1 MGKAG
6 APEGVGYRNI
16 DVTHFTKFYNINQL
30 PRYAIIPPMSYGVLN
45 NNMMGVVRLDRGYVI
60 YITGENLTI
69 LLYTFILVL
78 SSHLRNKV
86 KNFKTLDKLYKYY
99 YNKDMATNYLAETKD
114 RQLTE
119 KQEAFLGHLVETGGD
134 FKKSAELAGYS
145 GNHYQV
151 LQSLKEEVV
160 DLASNV
166 LAREA
171 PKAAF
176 KIIEVMK
183 SDKPIPQANYKLQ
196 AAQTI
201 LDRVGVAKTDRL
213 EVNHNA
219 GGGIFI
225 LPEKKAIDIV
235 AEDGDYEDISD

>member
-1 MGKAG
+1 M
-6 APEGVGYRNI
+6 
-16 DVTHFTKFYNINQL
+16 T
-30 PRYAIIPPMSYGVLN
+30 
-45 NNMMGVVRLDRGYVI
+45 
-60 YITGENLTI
+60 
-69 LLYTFILVL
+69 
-78 SSHLRNKV
+78 
-86 KNFKTLDKLYKYY
+86 
-99 YNKDMATNYLAETKD
+99 TNYLAETKD
-114 RQLTE
+114 RKLTE
-119 KQEAFLGHLVETGGD
+119 KQESFLSHLVETGGD

-160 DLASNV
+160 DVASNV

-171 PKAAF
+171 PTAAF
-176 KIIEVMK
+176 KIIDILK
-183 SDKPIPQANYKLQ
+183 SDKPISQANYKLQ

-225 LPEKKAIDIV
+225 LPEKKAIDVV
-235 AEDGDYEDISD
+235 ADDANYEEIS

>member
-1 MGKAG
+1 
-6 APEGVGYRNI
+6 
-16 DVTHFTKFYNINQL
+16 
-30 PRYAIIPPMSYGVLN
+30 MS
-45 NNMMGVVRLDRGYVI
+45 
-60 YITGENLTI
+60 
-69 LLYTFILVL
+69 
-78 SSHLRNKV
+78 
-86 KNFKTLDKLYKYY
+86 
-99 YNKDMATNYLAETKD
+99 NYLTEKKERT
-114 RQLTE
+114 LTE
-119 KQEAFLGHLVETGGD
+119 KQESFLGHLVETQGD

-171 PKAAF
+171 PLAAF
-176 KIIEVMK
+176 KIIEVMR

-201 LDRVGVAKTDRL
+201 LDRVGVSKTDRL

-235 AEDGDYEDISD
+235 AEDADYEDISD

>member
-1 MGKAG
+1 M
-6 APEGVGYRNI
+6 
-16 DVTHFTKFYNINQL
+16 T
-30 PRYAIIPPMSYGVLN
+30 
-45 NNMMGVVRLDRGYVI
+45 
-60 YITGENLTI
+60 
-69 LLYTFILVL
+69 
-78 SSHLRNKV
+78 
-86 KNFKTLDKLYKYY
+86 
-99 YNKDMATNYLAETKD
+99 TNYLAETKD
-114 RQLTE
+114 RKLTE
-119 KQEAFLGHLVETGGD
+119 KQESFLSHLVETGGD

-160 DLASNV
+160 DVASNV

-171 PKAAF
+171 PTAAF
-176 KIIEVMK
+176 KIIDILK
-183 SDKPIPQANYKLQ
+183 SDKPISQANYKLQ

-201 LDRVGVAKTDRL
+201 LDRVGVSKTDRL

-235 AEDGDYEDISD
+235 ADDADYEEIS